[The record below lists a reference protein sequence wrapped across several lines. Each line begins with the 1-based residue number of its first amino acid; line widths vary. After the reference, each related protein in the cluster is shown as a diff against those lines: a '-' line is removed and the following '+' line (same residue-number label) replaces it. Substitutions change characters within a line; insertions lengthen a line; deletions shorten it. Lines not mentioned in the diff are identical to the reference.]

1 MAHIKQRVPPEQPA
15 GSPQFTREEERDGKT
30 LNLVLMESREG
41 MEEREVGE
49 KRQSASVRANE
60 REGKTRKEAAESQD
74 GSLLPSSPSPLTYLC
89 QNEALKWGEG
99 VEGRR

>member
-74 GSLLPSSPSPLTYLC
+74 GSLLPASPSPLTYLC
-89 QNEALKWGEG
+89 RNEALKWGEG

>member
-60 REGKTRKEAAESQD
+60 REGEDEE
-74 GSLLPSSPSPLTYLC
+74 GSGGEPGWFPAPRLPFAPHVPVP
-89 QNEALKWGEG
+89 E
-99 VEGRR
+99 